1 MGPAISAVLM
11 VAGSGPRSTG
21 PTMSVDTLWFV
32 AETGARSTEPAADTA
47 VGSIGL
53 AAGADVGSI
62 GSTADTA
69 TRSTEPAADAATGS
83 IGSAAQAARSPPL
96 TTMTATRK
104 SPTRFGPLFPI
115 LPSWPRCHT
124 GQPWSMTERRK
135 TPAPRLN
142 TKLAAAN
149 TPFAAVTI
157 VRPPANL

>member
-62 GSTADTA
+62 
-69 TRSTEPAADAATGS
+69 EPAADAATGS